1 MFKVTVVPLQ
11 TVELPDDWTDTLK
24 AALGSVMV
32 IEVLSVQPQVSVTV
46 TEYVPA
52 VNEVKSCVVA
62 PVFQA

>member
-1 MFKVTVVPLQ
+1 MLDPSHIVCVLEEVISAAWVIVT
-11 TVELPDDWTDTLK
+11 
-24 AALGSVMV
+24 
-32 IEVLSVQPQVSVTV
+32 EVLSVQPQVSVTV